1 MSNRV
6 EPKLNTI
13 LNPLPKEN
21 IIKPLNM
28 RSKNFDSFPPLPT
41 PKLQPLNKD
50 TMKFVGLRNLPDDKK
65 VSKKI
70 IKKSLKKVKKYIKK
84 KEQSFLKNISQLAL
98 YFFSFIMI
106 FTLIMFL
113 YKKNKK

>member
-13 LNPLPKEN
+13 LDPLPKEN

-41 PKLQPLNKD
+41 PKLQPLNKEVV
-50 TMKFVGLRNLPDDKK
+50 KFVGLRNLPVEKNVTKK
-65 VSKKI
+65 E
-70 IKKSLKKVKKYIKK
+70 IKKSVKELEKDIKK
-84 KEQSFLKNISQLAL
+84 KQPSFLKNVSQIAM
-98 YFFSFIMI
+98 YFFLLLII
-106 FTLIMFL
+106 LTLIIFFI
-113 YKKNKK
+113 KKIKN

>member
-6 EPKLNTI
+6 DPKLNTI
-13 LNPLPKEN
+13 LDPLPKEN

-28 RSKNFDSFPPLPT
+28 RSKNFDSFPPLKT

-50 TMKFVGLRNLPDDKK
+50 SIKFVGLRNLPKDR

-70 IKKSLKKVKKYIKK
+70 KKSVKKIKNK
-84 KEQSFLKNISQLAL
+84 QQNKQQNILQNISQLIL
-98 YFFSFIMI
+98 YFFI
-106 FTLIMFL
+106 FLIILTILKFL
-113 YKKNKK
+113 INKK